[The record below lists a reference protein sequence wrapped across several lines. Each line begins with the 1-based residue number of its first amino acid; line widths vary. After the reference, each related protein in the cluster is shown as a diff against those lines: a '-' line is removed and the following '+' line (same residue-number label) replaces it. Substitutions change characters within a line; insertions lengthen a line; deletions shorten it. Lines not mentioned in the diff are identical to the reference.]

1 MEGEVTHGTQ
11 GCLAV
16 GWNRRAGC
24 AGVRANRRHR
34 RPVGAARRSPP
45 AAHRDGTRGNDDA
58 AGAAA
63 RRALDERL
71 ARAERDHDAA
81 KRELEDVSRVLAQMA
96 KQMEELDNAA
106 AQEANPER
114 QRGLAMEQA
123 AVKSE
128 STELAAR
135 QLRLRARESE
145 LATRFGSEELQWT
158 ELNRRLDEIE
168 RAISGRTP
176 R

>member
-1 MEGEVTHGTQ
+1 MERKAVWLFVGIIALTVPVFAQSGATDALSALLVEVRQ
-11 GCLAV
+11 LRIAME
-16 GWNRRAGC
+16 RA
-24 AGVRANRRHR
+24 ATTT
-34 RPVGAARRSPP
+34 PQLQLL
-45 AAHRDGTRGNDDA
+45 GTRLTVQN
-58 AGAAA
+58 
-63 RRALDERL
+63 ERL
-71 ARAERDHDAA
+71 ARAERDHDAT
-81 KRELEDVSRVLAQMA
+81 KRELEDVSAVLAQMA

-123 AVKSE
+123 AVKTQ

-145 LATRFGSEELQWT
+145 LATRFGSEELQWS

-168 RAISGRTP
+168 RAINGRTP